1 MRIFRHPLAWFALGV
16 VAGHVFTSQ
25 VGRIPVVNKIPQ
37 KG

>member
-1 MRIFRHPLAWFALGV
+1 MRLLRHPLVVFGLGV
-16 VAGHVFTSQ
+16 VVGHVFTSQ